1 MLSSRNKNNNN
12 INFVSV
18 ETDCTTDS
26 GVDSE
31 PSPSSPDSDT
41 GSGSPHPTE
50 GSDSPFPDR
59 TDSPQTPTTY
69 PGDNSKPNLPE
80 RSLIDDV
87 SKLSVQ
93 CETLR
98 TPESTKNLNK
108 NEIRVIM
115 TPNTS
120 SLQSPYNGSLSSLEP
135 GLEDDKMETVEALL
149 SLSDT
154 SRSPGGSP
162 DKTMITILPAHNPD
176 KGMQYLISLCLQ
188 LLPSPS
194 RNRIHLIFYVCV
206 LVCNFSFLVL
216 YNFAVL

>member
-1 MLSSRNKNNNN
+1 MGSRNKNNNN

-41 GSGSPHPTE
+41 GSGSPRPTE

-59 TDSPQTPTTY
+59 TDSPQPLPSY
-69 PGDNSKPNLPE
+69 PGDNSKPILPE
-80 RSLIDDV
+80 RSDDV

-98 TPESTKNLNK
+98 TPESNQNLNK
-108 NEIRVIM
+108 KEVQVIM
-115 TPNTS
+115 TPNNS
-120 SLQSPYNGSLSSLEP
+120 SLQSNYNGSLSSLDP

-176 KGMQYLISLCLQ
+176 NGIQYLISFCLQ

-194 RNRIHLIFYVCV
+194 IKRIHLISLHLCSHLQLF
-206 LVCNFSFLVL
+206 FPSSI
-216 YNFAVL
+216 